1 VIIITNGM
9 LSIKAGGEQAFFC
22 PNFVLQSYNI
32 EGQSGTEIEWPSQ
45 LQTKYEFYHSVNEGF
60 VSPYVTFKKGE
71 NGENV
76 SCSPTFSDQAKEF
89 LVKCFQI
96 SNNLWFDATV
106 QNFEI

>member
-1 VIIITNGM
+1 M
-9 LSIKAGGEQAFFC
+9 
-22 PNFVLQSYNI
+22 LQSYNI

-76 SCSPTFSDQAKEF
+76 FCSPNFSDQAKEF